1 MKFFSELEEKM
12 FCCSHSC
19 YHVYMNGQKK
29 HQNPFAHMLQESL
42 LLQLRIKML
51 MLTIIMLMQNW
62 LVAAFVIFGDI

>member
-1 MKFFSELEEKM
+1 
-12 FCCSHSC
+12 
-19 YHVYMNGQKK
+19 MNGQKK